1 MFYFDMVPALEK
13 VSAEMVGSLFLAAM
27 KYAQT
32 GEFPVFDDV
41 VLDFAWELIKPSID
55 RDSERYTE
63 KKARGEWLTYCRKCK
78 QDDINPIDFET
89 WRERADNDTLQDD
102 TYTLPT
108 TTPTPSST
116 PTPSP
121 SPTTTNSPLTPQRE
135 EETMKK
141 RSEDDRFSEFWSAY
155 PKKVAK
161 QYALKAWKRL
171 KPNADLH
178 QRILKA
184 VEDQKQ
190 SEQWRK
196 NNGQYIPNPATWLNG
211 GQWDNEMEGT
221 KNNAAD
227 QRNDQ
232 RSDTE
237 YAEKDWIKGFVPATD
252 VFT

>member
-1 MFYFDMVPALEK
+1 
-13 VSAEMVGSLFLAAM
+13 
-27 KYAQT
+27 
-32 GEFPVFDDV
+32 
-41 VLDFAWELIKPSID
+41 
-55 RDSERYTE
+55 
-63 KKARGEWLTYCRKCK
+63 
-78 QDDINPIDFET
+78 
-89 WRERADNDTLQDD
+89 
-102 TYTLPT
+102 
-108 TTPTPSST
+108 
-116 PTPSP
+116 
-121 SPTTTNSPLTPQRE
+121 
-135 EETMKK
+135 MKK